1 MLEWYRC
8 KGEVWCD
15 LFKVDL
21 NHSSIRNTNGVYVIW
36 YGSGANRKVL
46 RVGQGNIYSEIL
58 KLQNE
63 IIFKAFAAHG
73 VMVSWVEVPPLK
85 RAGVLIYLINT
96 LNPAIL
102 GDAAPRAIPIKENLP
117 WDEM

>member
-1 MLEWYRC
+1 
-8 KGEVWCD
+8 
-15 LFKVDL
+15 
-21 NHSSIRNTNGVYVIW
+21 
-36 YGSGANRKVL
+36 
-46 RVGQGNIYSEIL
+46 
-58 KLQNE
+58 
-63 IIFKAFAAHG
+63 
-73 VMVSWVEVPPLK
+73 MVSWVEVPPLK